1 MRTPIF
7 VVSGFLDSG
16 KTTLAKEIL
25 KRTGKSEEWLVLIC
39 EHGDEEYGKEYETVS
54 IDALESLDCSLFEDL
69 QSRYPGR
76 RFLLEY
82 NGTWPLT
89 KLYQIGLPKGMV
101 IQNVTYVLD
110 ASTAEV
116 YIRNMGP
123 MLLEQM
129 NFADCFYFTKGTPD
143 DSVIKLIR
151 QLNQRAIIIDA
162 GSEEG
167 IVRIIKGFSD
177 GGEISVKSRIFI
189 ALLIIVLCII
199 IYFSVNSF

>member
-1 MRTPIF
+1 
-7 VVSGFLDSG
+7 
-16 KTTLAKEIL
+16 
-25 KRTGKSEEWLVLIC
+25 
-39 EHGDEEYGKEYETVS
+39 
-54 IDALESLDCSLFEDL
+54 
-69 QSRYPGR
+69 
-76 RFLLEY
+76 
-82 NGTWPLT
+82 
-89 KLYQIGLPKGMV
+89 MV

-110 ASTAEV
+110 ASTAEA

-143 DSVIKLIR
+143 DTVIKLIR

-199 IYFSVNSF
+199 IYFYVNSF

>member
-16 KTTLAKEIL
+16 KTTLAKEVL

-89 KLYQIGLPKGMV
+89 KLYQIGLPKRMV

-129 NFADCFYFTKGTPD
+129 NFADCFYFTKGTPGD
-143 DSVIKLIR
+143 RVIKLIG
-151 QLNQRAIIIDA
+151 QLNQRAISTDA
-162 GSEEG
+162 GSDEG
-167 IVRIIKGFSD
+167 IVRVLKGFSD
-177 GGEISVKSRIFI
+177 SGEISMKSRIYTV
-189 ALLIIVLCII
+189 LLIIILCII

>member
-39 EHGDEEYGKEYETVS
+39 EHGDEEYGNEYETVS
-54 IDALESLDCSLFEDL
+54 IDVLESLDRSLFVGL

-82 NGTWPLT
+82 NGTWPLS
-89 KLYQIGLPKGMV
+89 KLYQIGLPNGMV

-110 ASTAEV
+110 ASTAEA

-129 NFADCFYFTKGTPD
+129 NFADCFYFAKGTPD

-199 IYFSVNSF
+199 IYFYVNSF

>member
-129 NFADCFYFTKGTPD
+129 NFADCFYFTKGTPG

-199 IYFSVNSF
+199 IYFSVNTF

>member
-7 VVSGFLDSG
+7 VVSGFLDCG

-39 EHGDEEYGKEYETVS
+39 EHGDEEYGKEYEIVS
-54 IDALESLDCSLFEDL
+54 IDALESLDRSLFEDL

-110 ASTAEV
+110 ASTAEA

-143 DSVIKLIR
+143 DTVIKLIR

-199 IYFSVNSF
+199 IYFYVNSF